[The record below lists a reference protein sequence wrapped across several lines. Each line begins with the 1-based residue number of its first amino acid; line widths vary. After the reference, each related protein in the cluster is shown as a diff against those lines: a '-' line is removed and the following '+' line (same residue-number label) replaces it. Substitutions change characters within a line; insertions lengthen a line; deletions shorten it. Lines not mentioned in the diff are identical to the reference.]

1 MTHPIKGLRAV
12 PDLGRLD
19 PAVVLARGSLDTAQ
33 RSFLSGQQRPASA
46 VTPCEESDEDALLAS
61 SQSLARAQDAY
72 TSARGR
78 ATARLSARA
87 IAAGYAAGIAVL
99 LALLPVV
106 RVLGAGSTNAG
117 GTWPL
122 RVAVASS
129 GAWWLIG
136 SVPAVAWLR
145 PTERGGSRRRQ
156 SGAKSGAW
164 ASLVASVRSGW
175 SGLADMLREWRS
187 VPQTFRFLL
196 SWFLLSDGASP
207 HALARSLLRL
217 TPLTSLDESAA
228 FATITSTAVL
238 FAKTSLGLPTS
249 SLIVIA
255 ILTPLS
261 GLFGALVCPFLQSH
275 AALASLR
282 LTTHRMLVLLVLA
295 SLVVPL
301 WGLVAL
307 RTAPQMYAL
316 SIVFGSLFG
325 AYQSF
330 ARALYAS
337 LIPPRAASRWF
348 ALYSI
353 TDKSSSFVG
362 PLLVAVVTT
371 ATGEIRHGF
380 VLIAGLMAL
389 AVPVLVGVD
398 VAKGAEDAEKVDG
411 ELKSE
416 GEGLAD
422 ADEDEEARNGRA

>member
-1 MTHPIKGLRAV
+1 MV
-12 PDLGRLD
+12 P
-19 PAVVLARGSLDTAQ
+19 PQ
-33 RSFLSGQQRPASA
+33 RR
-46 VTPCEESDEDALLAS
+46 C
-61 SQSLARAQDAY
+61 
-72 TSARGR
+72 
-78 ATARLSARA
+78 
-87 IAAGYAAGIAVL
+87 
-99 LALLPVV
+99 
-106 RVLGAGSTNAG
+106 
-117 GTWPL
+117 
-122 RVAVASS
+122 VA
-129 GAWWLIG
+129 
-136 SVPAVAWLR
+136 P
-145 PTERGGSRRRQ
+145 
-156 SGAKSGAW
+156 
-164 ASLVASVRSGW
+164 
-175 SGLADMLREWRS
+175 
-187 VPQTFRFLL
+187 
-196 SWFLLSDGASP
+196 
-207 HALARSLLRL
+207 ALARSLLRL